1 MMQRFAFS
9 ICSLLAAVVLV
20 PPLTPVLSFAGTPDS
35 WQERVDELV
44 KPLIEKETIVGSV
57 VGLVTADGKREFYCY
72 GKTKADGPEPT
83 PETLFEIGSV
93 SKTFTTLLLALML
106 ESGEV
111 KLDDPVRLFL
121 PKEWTLPKRG
131 DREITLFELATHSS
145 GLPGNPPN
153 LVRALLKDK
162 TIQLDPFT
170 NFDHKQLAECLA
182 EIKLKDVEKPPVAY
196 SNLGMG
202 LLGEALMLKTGK
214 SYDQLIRSQIA
225 DPLSMKDTVVIPSQ
239 DQDKRTATGHGE
251 KGKELPCWTFA
262 SLAGAGA
269 IRSTAT
275 DMLTYLEAQSG
286 RTETPLAAAM
296 AATQEKRKSAFVI
309 MSVGLGWFIRDYGEH
324 QVWWHNGG
332 TNGFTTFVAFC
343 RKPAVAVV
351 VLCNTGP
358 DGLKDGEVIDKLG
371 EKLIRQLVEVESN
384 PKE

>member
-1 MMQRFAFS
+1 MKFANAFR
-9 ICSLLAAVVLV
+9 CVL
-20 PPLTPVLSFAGTPDS
+20 TLSFGLVFAICPAVGGTPDS
-35 WQERVDELV
+35 WQGKVDGLV
-44 KPLIEKETIVGSV
+44 KPLIEQETIFGSV
-57 VGLVTADGKREFYCY
+57 VGLVTADGKREFYCF
-72 GKTKADGPEPT
+72 GKTKAEGPEPT

-93 SKTFTTLLLALML
+93 SKTFTTLLLALMV

-111 KLDDPVRLFL
+111 KLDDPVRLLL
-121 PKEWTLPKRG
+121 PTEWTMPKRG
-131 DREITLFELATHSS
+131 AREVTLLELATHSS
-145 GLPGNPPN
+145 GLPENPPN
-153 LVRALLKDK
+153 LVRALIKDNSV
-162 TIQLDPFT
+162 QLDPFA
-170 NFDHKQLAECLA
+170 NFDRKQLTDCLA
-182 EIKLKDVEKPPVAY
+182 EIKLKDVDKPPVAY

-214 SYDQLIRSQIA
+214 SYDLLIRSQVSE
-225 DPLSMKDTVVIPSQ
+225 PLNMKDTVVIPSK
-239 DQDKRTATGHGE
+239 DQDMRTATGHGD

-286 RTETPLAAAM
+286 RTATPLASAM
-296 AATQEKRKSAFVI
+296 VATQEKRKSAFVI

-358 DGLKDGEVIDKLG
+358 DGLKDGQVIDKLG
-371 EKLIRQLVEVESN
+371 ENLIRQLVETESK